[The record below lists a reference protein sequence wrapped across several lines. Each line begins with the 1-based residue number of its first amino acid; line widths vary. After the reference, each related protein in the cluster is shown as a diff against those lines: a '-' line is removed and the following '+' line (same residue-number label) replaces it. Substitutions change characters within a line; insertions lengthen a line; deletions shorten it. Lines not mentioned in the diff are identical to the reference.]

1 MISAPCI
8 SHLNFYKASFMS
20 PLKSNRIIPSLF
32 VAVASLALAAG
43 AQAQSSTSST
53 TDYTL
58 SSSSSYVG
66 FNAGLTDYTLNDG
79 TGLYGSDKRTS
90 TYSLYAGSYFRDSN
104 LGMELGY
111 TNFGN
116 VSRAG
121 GTTKADGLNLSLI
134 GRMPLGNSFS
144 LLGKVGTTY
153 SRTDVSSAAGS
164 GVTAGSEA
172 GFDWSY
178 GVGAEYAFS
187 RQWSGVLQYDYVYAK
202 YAGGIRD
209 SIRVSSLGVRYRY

>member
-1 MISAPCI
+1 
-8 SHLNFYKASFMS
+8 MS
-20 PLKSNRIIPSLF
+20 PLKSHRIISSLF
-32 VAVASLALAAG
+32 VAAASLALAAG
-43 AQAQSSTSST
+43 AQAQSSSSSAKS
-53 TDYTL
+53 DYTL
-58 SSSSSYVG
+58 YGSGNSYVG
-66 FNAGLTDYTLNDG
+66 FNAGLTDYSLNDG
-79 TGLYGSDKRTS
+79 TGLFGSDKRS
-90 TYSLYAGSYFRDSN
+90 TTYNIYAGSYFRDSN

-111 TNFGN
+111 TDFGRVN
-116 VSRAG
+116 RAG
-121 GTTKADGLNLSLI
+121 GTTKADGINLSLI
-134 GRMPLGNSFS
+134 GRMPLGSDFN

-172 GFDWSY
+172 GFDWSL